1 MFRGAYKVVY
11 FLTSRNVLFRTG
23 LQLHCSTR
31 RPFSDLFDKGGRGS
45 GGIEPYHV
53 KLLQVNKGKEAQ
65 ILQLTAQIESLQM
78 QIKALEKTK
87 SAEARAAKGELML
100 VLKELKGTL
109 RKLRMNK

>member
-1 MFRGAYKVVY
+1 MFRGAYKVLS
-11 FLTSRNVLFRTG
+11 FLQSRHVLVKNS
-23 LQLHCSTR
+23 LNKR
-31 RPFSDLFDKGGRGS
+31 RPFSDLFDKGGKGS

-65 ILQLTAQIESLQM
+65 ILELTAQIESLEM

-87 SAEARAAKGELML
+87 SAEAQAAKGELMV
-100 VLKELKGTL
+100 VLKELKGAL